1 MTTLKETGTYKY
13 TALHLGSAGGAM
25 VNRHFLESHLLVRDA
40 AVRNTMQSLNRTVA
54 DNARYSLQ

>member
-13 TALHLGSAGGAM
+13 TALHLGSAGGVM

-40 AVRNTMQSLNRTVA
+40 VRNAMQSLNRTVA